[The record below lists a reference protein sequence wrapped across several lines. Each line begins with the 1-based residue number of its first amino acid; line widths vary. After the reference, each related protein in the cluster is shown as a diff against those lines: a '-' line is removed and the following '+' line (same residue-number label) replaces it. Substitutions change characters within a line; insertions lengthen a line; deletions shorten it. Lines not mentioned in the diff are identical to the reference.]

1 LLTNNS
7 PTPAGLEFEDV
18 MLVDFLSSLEDARSW
33 RVLLSYFNDTLLQHP
48 AALAEAAAAAALE
61 AAGEDGAA
69 LQGLM
74 AAQAAHRQRMLLEHV
89 PLQVSEKRLIQLCG
103 ICYME

>member
-1 LLTNNS
+1 
-7 PTPAGLEFEDV
+7 
-18 MLVDFLSSLEDARSW
+18 MLVHFLSSHEDARSW
-33 RVLLSYFNDTLLQHP
+33 RVLLSYLNDTLLQHP

-61 AAGEDGAA
+61 GAGEDGAA

-89 PLQVSEKRLIQLCG
+89 PLQVRVPNITGRMHQKQARLCEPLLLPV
-103 ICYME
+103 